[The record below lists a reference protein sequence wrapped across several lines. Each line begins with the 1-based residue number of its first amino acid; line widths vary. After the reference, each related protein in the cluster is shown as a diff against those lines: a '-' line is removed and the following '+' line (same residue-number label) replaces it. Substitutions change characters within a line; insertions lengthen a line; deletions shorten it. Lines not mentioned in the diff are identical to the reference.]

1 MQNRFPLGLK
11 IVIAIVCLEALA
23 VAGAAAFLLIEI
35 IAGQSKSFVT
45 AISLFALVAAAA
57 VWVGNIVAGL
67 ARNRRWSRSGAFFWQ
82 LVQLSIGTA
91 SFSGQFANAAIGLAL
106 IVPSAIVC
114 VLLLTKPVVAA
125 TQEASQP
132 D

>member
-1 MQNRFPLGLK
+1 MQKRLPAGLI
-11 IVIAIVCLEALA
+11 IVISLVALEALA
-23 VAGAAAFLLIEI
+23 VAAAAASLGVEI

-67 ARNRRWSRSGAFFWQ
+67 LRNRRWSRSAAFFWQ

-106 IVPSAIVC
+106 IVPSVIVC
-114 VLLLTKPVVAA
+114 ALLLTKPVVAA
-125 TQEASQP
+125 TQEQGEK
-132 D
+132 

>member
-1 MQNRFPLGLK
+1 MQKRLPAGL
-11 IVIAIVCLEALA
+11 IVVISLVALEALA
-23 VAGAAAFLLIEI
+23 VAAAAATLGVEI

-45 AISLFALVAAAA
+45 AVSLFALVAAAA

-67 ARNRRWSRSGAFFWQ
+67 LRNRRWSRSAAFFWQ

-106 IVPSAIVC
+106 IVPSVVVC
-114 VLLLTKPVVAA
+114 ALLLTKAVVAA
-125 TQEASQP
+125 TQEQG
-132 D
+132 DK

>member
-1 MQNRFPLGLK
+1 MQKRLPLGL
-11 IVIAIVCLEALA
+11 IVVIAIVGIEALA
-23 VAGAAAFLLIEI
+23 VSGAAAFLLIEI

-57 VWVGNIVAGL
+57 VWVGNILAGL

-82 LVQLSIGTA
+82 LIQLSIGTA
-91 SFSGQFANAAIGLAL
+91 SFSGQFANWAIGLAL
-106 IVPSAIVC
+106 IVPSLIVC

-125 TQEASQP
+125 TQESSSR

>member
-11 IVIAIVCLEALA
+11 IVIGIVTLEALA
-23 VAGAAAFLLIEI
+23 VALGATFLGLEI
-35 IAGQSKSFVT
+35 LAGASKSFIT

-57 VWVGNIVAGL
+57 VWVGNIVVGL

-91 SFSGQFANAAIGLAL
+91 SFSGQFGNWIIGLAL
-106 IVPSAIVC
+106 IVPSVIVC

-125 TQEASQP
+125 TQEQSEN
-132 D
+132 

>member
-1 MQNRFPLGLK
+1 MQKRFPLGLI
-11 IVIAIVCLEALA
+11 IVIAVVSLEALA

-91 SFSGQFANAAIGLAL
+91 SFSGQFANWAIGLAL

-125 TQEASQP
+125 TQQSAQP